1 MRNPLI
7 IIILVLI
14 PILFA
19 NGQVS
24 TSLRAQPRILIP
36 INTSADDGT
45 DLFSTGGG
53 ISFQGEVGMPFAQ
66 WLYFEGVLDAGFLP
80 VNNVGNSMQTISL
93 GVGAGG
99 RYVPVSRLVLKGSV
113 YGGGEVLLYGDN
125 TVLVPFIEPAVDID
139 FQLSPAFNLGL
150 GSGYRMAFGNGGI
163 AYQALSV
170 SVNLVYNL
178 GVSTS
183 GARIETTPDLAPIY
197 PLYYTYYDTNPLG
210 TVTILNGE
218 RDVLKDVKISYYV
231 PQFMDR
237 PKPSG
242 VDTASLRSGQQ
253 VTVPLYA
260 LFSNDVFGVTE
271 GLVVAGE
278 IHVDYTWL
286 GKEFSRVEPISVEVL
301 NRNAMTWDDD
311 RKAAAFV
318 TANNALVKS
327 YSKNIA
333 ANIRGDS
340 RDVFDLN
347 FRIGMG
353 LFEAL
358 TLHGTGYVVDPAS
371 AYVNLSENLDAVDY
385 IQFPSE
391 TLAYQAGD
399 CDDLSVLY
407 NAMLESAGVSTA
419 FLTAPGHIYVA
430 YDLGIPMERAER
442 IFANTDD
449 LIDYEGSV
457 WVPVEVTLVEQGFLE
472 AWRVGAREWRETS
485 NVGTEGF
492 YPTHDAWKT
501 YKPVENP
508 TGELVFLPD
517 PDEVMDAYGSAVDRL
532 IYQDVTPIVRALETQ
547 INRNGGSPPAY
558 NKIGVTY
565 AKYGLLDDA
574 EPWFKRSV
582 SGRAYAPGEVNL
594 GNVAYLRGDYDTAAA
609 RYKNALKTDD
619 DNTRAL
625 LGLAKASFELED
637 YSSADDSMTLL
648 AVANPDMAQH
658 YSYLGTA
665 TAADATVLRAS
676 TAASKDVYGWDD

>member
-1 MRNPLI
+1 MKKSFQLLI
-7 IIILVLI
+7 FLGLVVYT
-14 PILFA
+14 A
-19 NGQVS
+19 SAQVN
-24 TSLRAQPRILIP
+24 TSLRVQPRIIVP
-36 INTSADDGT
+36 IDTTADDGT
-45 DLFSTGGG
+45 RLFNVGGG
-53 ISFQGEVGMPFAQ
+53 ASVQGEIGMPFAQ
-66 WLYFEGVLDAGFLP
+66 WLYAEGVLDAGILP
-80 VNNVGNSMQTISL
+80 LYNAGKNLQSVSL
-93 GVGAGG
+93 GVGAGA

-113 YGGGEVLLYGDN
+113 YGGAEVLLWDGDSY
-125 TVLVPFIEPAVDID
+125 LVPFLEPTVDVD

-150 GSGYRMAFGNGGI
+150 GGGYRMAFGNGGTF
-163 AYQALSV
+163 YKGMTV

-178 GVSTS
+178 GTS
-183 GARIETTPDLAPIY
+183 KTGADIKMTPQLAPIY

-210 TVTILNGE
+210 SVTVRNGE
-218 RDVLKDVKISYYV
+218 RDALKNVRVSYYV

-242 VDTASLRSGQQ
+242 QQIDSLSSGDEIE
-253 VTVPLYA
+253 VSLFA
-260 LFSNDVFGVTE
+260 LFSNDVFEVTE

-278 IHVDYTWL
+278 IHVDYQWL
-286 GKEFSRVEPISVEVL
+286 GQDFSYVEPVSVEVL

-318 TANNALVKS
+318 TANNPLVKS

-333 ANIRGDS
+333 ANIRGDN

-371 AYVNLSENLDAVDY
+371 AYANLSEELEAVDY
-385 IQFPSE
+385 IQFPAE

-407 NAMLESAGVSTA
+407 NAMLEAVGISTA
-419 FLTAPGHIYVA
+419 FITAPGHIYTA
-430 YDLGIPMERAER
+430 FDLGIPMERAER
-442 IFANTDD
+442 VFADTSN
-449 LIDYEGSV
+449 LINRDGNA

-485 NVGTEGF
+485 AAGTEGF

-517 PDEVMDAYGSAVDRL
+517 PDEVMRAYGAAVDRL
-532 IYQDVTPIVRALETQ
+532 VYQDVTPIVRDFQAR
-547 INRNGGSPPAY
+547 INQSGGSPAAY
-558 NKIGVTY
+558 NRIGVTY
-565 AKYGLLDDA
+565 AKYGLLDEA
-574 EPWFKRSV
+574 EPWFRRAV
-582 SGRAYAPGEVNL
+582 SGRPYPAGQVNL
-594 GNVAYLRGDYDTAAA
+594 GNIAYLRGDFDAAA
-609 RYKNALKTDD
+609 EHYQQALEQDD
-619 DNTRAL
+619 GNPRAL

-637 YSSADDSMTLL
+637 YGEADQSMIRL
-648 AVANPDMAQH
+648 AAVNPQMADH

-665 TAADATVLRAS
+665 TDSPVLRAS
-676 TAASKDVYGWDD
+676 SAVSKDVYGWDE

>member
-1 MRNPLI
+1 MRKSFLVILLI
-7 IIILVLI
+7 LLPVLY
-14 PILFA
+14 A
-19 NGQVS
+19 GGQVS
-24 TSLRAQPRILIP
+24 TSLRAEPRVFIP
-36 INTSADDGT
+36 INTTADDGT
-45 DLFSTGGG
+45 PLFSMGGG
-53 ISFQGEVGMPFAQ
+53 VSIQGEVSMPFAS
-66 WLYFEGVLDAGFLP
+66 WFYAEGVLDVGFLP
-80 VNNVGNSMQTISL
+80 VNNAGKSLQSVSL
-93 GVGAGG
+93 GIGAGG
-99 RYVPVSRLVLKGSV
+99 RIVPVSRLVLKGSV
-113 YGGGEVLLYGDN
+113 YGGGEVLLYDGN
-125 TVLVPFIEPAVDID
+125 TSLVPFIEPSVDID

-150 GSGYRMAFGNGGI
+150 GSGYRMAFGGGGI
-163 AYQALSV
+163 AYQGVSV
-170 SVNLVYNL
+170 SLNLVYNL
-178 GVSTS
+178 GASKS
-183 GARIETTPDLAPIY
+183 GARIKTTPDLMPIY
-197 PLYYTYYDTNPLG
+197 PLYYTYYDTHALG
-210 TVTILNGE
+210 TVTIENDE
-218 RDVLKDVKISYYV
+218 RDALKDVKVSYFV
-231 PQFMDR
+231 PQYMDR

-242 VDTASLRSGQQ
+242 VDTESLRSGQQ
-253 VTVPLYA
+253 ITVPLFA
-260 LFSNDVFGVTE
+260 LFSNDVFEVTE
-271 GLVVAGE
+271 GLIVAGE

-286 GKEFSRVEPISVEVL
+286 GKEFNHVEPISVEVL
-301 NRNAMTWDDD
+301 NRNAMTWSDD

-318 TANNALVKS
+318 TANNPLVKS

-371 AYVNLSENLDAVDY
+371 AYVNLSENLEAVDY

-407 NAMLESAGVSTA
+407 NAMLEAAGVNTA

-442 IFANTDD
+442 IFADTRD
-449 LIDYEGSV
+449 LIEYEGSV

-485 NVGTEGF
+485 NLGTEGF
-492 YPTHDAWKT
+492 YPTREAWKI

-517 PDEVMDAYGSAVDRL
+517 PDEVMVAYGSAVDRL
-532 IYQDVTPIVRALETQ
+532 IYQDVTPIVRDLQTK
-547 INRNGGSPPAY
+547 INRDGGSPPAF
-558 NKIGVTY
+558 NRIGVTY

-574 EPWFKRSV
+574 APRFRKSD

-594 GNVAYLRGDYDTAAA
+594 GNVAYLRGDYDSAAA
-609 RYKNALKTDD
+609 HYKKALETDD

-637 YSSADDSMTLL
+637 YSGADDSMTLL
-648 AVANPDMAQH
+648 AAANPDMAQH